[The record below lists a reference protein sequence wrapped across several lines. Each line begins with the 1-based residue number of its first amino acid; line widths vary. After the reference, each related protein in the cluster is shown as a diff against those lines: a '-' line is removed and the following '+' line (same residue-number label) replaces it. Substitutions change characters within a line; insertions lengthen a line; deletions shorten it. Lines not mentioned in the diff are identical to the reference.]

1 MSYWCCLQL
10 EPHRERLALHC
21 LSTVNDFEVYSP
33 RIRAPR
39 PQRRRR
45 RQRAEDEDPT
55 QPLFP
60 GYCFALIVL
69 QWHAARW
76 SPGVLRIV
84 LDGSLP
90 AKVPDNVIADL
101 RARERNGAVE
111 LPKSPEFRPG
121 DRVKILG
128 GPFGGHWGL
137 YAGMKPHE
145 RVEVL
150 LSFLGSQQRVT
161 LRRDAVAAPTDADL
175 TGARTHKSR
184 LVSARLGQS
193 PLLLP
198 DGDRIADISASPR
211 SCD

>member
-21 LSTVNDFEVYSP
+21 LSTVNGFEVYSP

-39 PQRRRR
+39 PQRAGRR

-101 RARERNGAVE
+101 RARERNGAIE
-111 LPKSPEFRPG
+111 LPKPPELKHG
-121 DRVKILG
+121 DRVKILS
-128 GPFGGHWGL
+128 GPFEAHWAI
-137 YAGMKPHE
+137 YADMRPHQ

-150 LSFLGSQQRVT
+150 LSLLGSQQRVT
-161 LRRDAVAAPTDADL
+161 LPRDAIAAP
-175 TGARTHKSR
+175 
-184 LVSARLGQS
+184 
-193 PLLLP
+193 
-198 DGDRIADISASPR
+198 
-211 SCD
+211 